1 VKGED
6 HRDKKMQ
13 QYRGLMRNV
22 RARFEIIDGLKLSAT
37 SEYAELETAAFH
49 LRKSIEGVAF
59 GCLIALENG
68 LREVPRDARGQWNAD
83 KILIRIS
90 KLDEPPFPKAI
101 HVGDGEDADHHISRN
116 EQDDLSIEAVQQIY
130 RRTHRWLHEMNPYV
144 PVTLKKFDEL
154 RSNLLADIVSI
165 WKWLLHHLVVVNS
178 EVLMVV
184 MKNANGEFGVISA
197 TANLPEAA
205 NIAAQPDRES

>member
-1 VKGED
+1 
-6 HRDKKMQ
+6 
-13 QYRGLMRNV
+13 
-22 RARFEIIDGLKLSAT
+22 
-37 SEYAELETAAFH
+37 
-49 LRKSIEGVAF
+49 
-59 GCLIALENG
+59 
-68 LREVPRDARGQWNAD
+68 
-83 KILIRIS
+83 
-90 KLDEPPFPKAI
+90 
-101 HVGDGEDADHHISRN
+101 
-116 EQDDLSIEAVQQIY
+116 
-130 RRTHRWLHEMNPYV
+130 MNPYV